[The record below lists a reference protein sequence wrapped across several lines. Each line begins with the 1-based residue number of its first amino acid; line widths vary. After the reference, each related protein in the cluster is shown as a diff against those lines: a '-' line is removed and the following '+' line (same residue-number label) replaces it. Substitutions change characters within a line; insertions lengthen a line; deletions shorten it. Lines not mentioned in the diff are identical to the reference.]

1 MPANLPPVTI
11 GPARSRVLDQVPLT
25 SRHYGE
31 AQLTS
36 VLMLL
41 DGRPIAEITEADL
54 RDAARRVDHLSE
66 TEPRALQM
74 RALVLGTA
82 LDWLPSGAIPAA
94 DPILGHSFNQRGLR
108 AGIEEALRELARH
121 SPRRR
126 HRYTLVDLANSI
138 RPSSWM

>member
-1 MPANLPPVTI
+1 
-11 GPARSRVLDQVPLT
+11 LT

-41 DGRPIAEITEADL
+41 YGRAIAEITEDDL
-54 RDAARRVDHLSE
+54 RDAARRVGHMTE

-82 LDWLPSGAIPAA
+82 LDWIRAGATPAT
-94 DPILGHSFNQRGLR
+94 DPIFGHSFDQPGLR

-138 RPSSWM
+138 RPPSWM